1 MVSLFKFILNAPNLE
16 GTVIERYI
24 DLAVKEKAP
33 EIYKPREGRVNS
45 NLEKFN
51 REQLDF
57 MFSYAKEML
66 TNFGYEQTYIKNGD
80 PVLSKYIEEYNKTS
94 L

>member
-1 MVSLFKFILNAPNLE
+1 MVSLFKFILNTPNLE

-57 MFSYAKEML
+57 MFNYAKEML
-66 TNFGYEQTYIKNGD
+66 TNFGYE
-80 PVLSKYIEEYNKTS
+80 
-94 L
+94 